1 MVLVHQKMVFG
12 LSFVVFLCFQSYVCF
27 LKFVQR
33 FLYIYF
39 SAFVSEFKLLLV
51 EKMRQNW
58 FTLSL
63 FILQF
68 LVFFLKCTLLFPIYF
83 VMLIMFP
90 MGILVM

>member
-1 MVLVHQKMVFG
+1 MVLVHQKTVFG
-12 LSFVVFLCFQSYVCF
+12 LSFVIFLCFQSYVCF
-27 LKFVQR
+27 LKLVQR